1 MATRIRL
8 QRHGKK
14 SKAFFHLVVADSR
27 AKRDGKFIEKLGTY
41 NPNTNPATIEI
52 NFESALQW
60 VRTGAEMSDTARALL
75 SYKGILYK
83 NHLINGI
90 KKGALTEADV
100 ETKFAAWEAEKAN
113 KIDNKKDGL
122 ANSAVAAKAA
132 AFKAESESNAAKA
145 KAIEAKNAPEVEE
158 VAEEVVEEVVEE
170 TTEEVAAEETV
181 VEEVVAEEVVAEE
194 VVAEEVVAEEVVAE
208 EVVAEEVAV
217 EEVVAEE
224 TVVEETVAEETP
236 AAETS
241 TEESTEETQA

>member
-52 NFESALQW
+52 NFESALKW

-75 SYKGILYK
+75 SYRGVLYK

-113 KIDNKKDGL
+113 KINNKKDNL
-122 ANSAVAAKAA
+122 ANNAVAAKAA
-132 AFKAESESNAAKA
+132 ALKAEAEVNAAKA
-145 KAIEAKNAPEVEE
+145 KAIEAKNAPVVEE
-158 VAEEVVEEVVEE
+158 VAEEVAEE
-170 TTEEVAAEETV
+170 TTEETSTE
-181 VEEVVAEEVVAEE
+181 
-194 VVAEEVVAEEVVAE
+194 
-208 EVVAEEVAV
+208 
-217 EEVVAEE
+217 
-224 TVVEETVAEETP
+224 
-236 AAETS
+236 ETS
-241 TEESTEETQA
+241 TEEGTEETQA

>member
-52 NFESALQW
+52 NFESTLKW

-100 ETKFAAWEAEKAN
+100 ETKFAAWQAEKDG
-113 KIDNKKDGL
+113 KIDAKKNGL
-122 ANSAVAAKAA
+122 ANNATASKAA
-132 AFKAESESNAAKA
+132 ALKAETEANAARA
-145 KAIEAKNAPEVEE
+145 KAIEAKNTPEVEE
-158 VAEEVVEEVVEE
+158 V
-170 TTEEVAAEETV
+170 EEVAAEET
-181 VEEVVAEEVVAEE
+181 
-194 VVAEEVVAEEVVAE
+194 
-208 EVVAEEVAV
+208 
-217 EEVVAEE
+217 
-224 TVVEETVAEETP
+224 TEETVAEET
-236 AAETS
+236 ASEETA
-241 TEESTEETQA
+241 TEEGTEETQA

>member
-41 NPNTNPATIEI
+41 NPNTNPATIDI
-52 NFESALQW
+52 NFESALNW

-75 SYKGILYK
+75 SYRGVLYK

-145 KAIEAKNAPEVEE
+145 KAIEAKNAPVVEE
-158 VAEEVVEEVVEE
+158 VAEEVVEETTEEVTAEETVAEEVVVEE
-170 TTEEVAAEETV
+170 TVAVEVVAEETV
-181 VEEVVAEEVVAEE
+181 VEEVVVEESVAETVAVEVVAEE
-194 VVAEEVVAEEVVAE
+194 VVA
-208 EVVAEEVAV
+208 
-217 EEVVAEE
+217 
-224 TVVEETVAEETP
+224 EETVAEETP
-236 AAETS
+236 AAEAS

>member
-52 NFESALQW
+52 NFESALKW

-75 SYKGILYK
+75 SYKGVLYK

-100 ETKFAAWEAEKAN
+100 ETKFAAWEAEKSN
-113 KIDNKKDGL
+113 KINNKKQNL
-122 ANSAVAAKAA
+122 ENNAVAAKAA
-132 AFKAESESNAAKA
+132 ALKAEAESNAAKA
-145 KAIEAKNAPEVEE
+145 KAIEAKNAPVVEE
-158 VAEEVVEEVVEE
+158 VAEEAAEE
-170 TTEEVAAEETV
+170 TTEETATEETS
-181 VEEVVAEEVVAEE
+181 A
-194 VVAEEVVAEEVVAE
+194 
-208 EVVAEEVAV
+208 
-217 EEVVAEE
+217 
-224 TVVEETVAEETP
+224 
-236 AAETS
+236 
-241 TEESTEETQA
+241 EESTEETQA